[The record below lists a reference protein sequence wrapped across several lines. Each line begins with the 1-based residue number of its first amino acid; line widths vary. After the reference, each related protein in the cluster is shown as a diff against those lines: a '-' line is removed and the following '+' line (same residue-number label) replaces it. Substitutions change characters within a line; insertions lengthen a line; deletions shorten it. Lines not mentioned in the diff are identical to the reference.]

1 MTLQQLRYFTTV
13 AKLQNLSRAAGLLH
27 VSQSTLSKQISHL
40 EEEFGTP
47 FFDRNGRKIAINRA
61 GLRFL
66 ECSSS
71 ILREIESAREDILAI
86 ADILKDRPDIMI
98 LSDEIYDRLVF
109 EGEVTSIASVPGFK
123 DRTIILDGFSKT
135 YAMTGWRIGYGIMH
149 PELAEKMALL
159 MVNSNSCTASFTQRA
174 ALAALTGPQD
184 AAVEMRE
191 AFKARRDW
199 VVGALNEIPGLSCRM
214 PGGAFYA
221 FPNIESFGMD
231 SHTFCSRL
239 LHEGGVAAAW
249 GTAFGSFGEG
259 HFRISFANSL
269 ENLKIAVDRIAKFT
283 KTL

>member
-1 MTLQQLRYFTTV
+1 MW
-13 AKLQNLSRAAGLLH
+13 KKRACSVLLALM
-27 VSQSTLSKQISHL
+27 V
-40 EEEFGTP
+40 
-47 FFDRNGRKIAINRA
+47 
-61 GLRFL
+61 
-66 ECSSS
+66 
-71 ILREIESAREDILAI
+71 
-86 ADILKDRPDIMI
+86 
-98 LSDEIYDRLVF
+98 
-109 EGEVTSIASVPGFK
+109 
-123 DRTIILDGFSKT
+123 
-135 YAMTGWRIGYGIMH
+135 AMTAIPFSAVPVYSQEAGTIQDAPDR
-149 PELAEKMALL
+149 E
-159 MVNSNSCTASFTQRA
+159 TAGQEEVLTQQA
-174 ALAALTGPQD
+174 PQD